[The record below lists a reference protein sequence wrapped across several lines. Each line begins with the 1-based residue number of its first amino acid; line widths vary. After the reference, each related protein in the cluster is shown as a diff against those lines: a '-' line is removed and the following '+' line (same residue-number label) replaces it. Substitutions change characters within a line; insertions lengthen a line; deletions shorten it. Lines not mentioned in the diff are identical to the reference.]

1 MKPIHTRLLAV
12 ILGTLACGPLSAQSP
27 DSRTRAATPFAAAPV
42 QPATPLGPVGA
53 APAPVGMAQ
62 APVGVTQAPVGVA
75 QPQAGVAQAP
85 AGVAQGPASLAP
97 APAGPVPAPAGAF
110 PLPPG
115 AVPAPVGVAPP
126 VVPARPLTAPE
137 KRGELLSMSFRDA
150 PIQEVFEMLAR
161 GERVNIILR
170 KGVAGNVSVNLYNV
184 TVPQAV
190 QSIAEAGG
198 YVVEQPRP
206 GDYII
211 VERGQ
216 AGLDAAR
223 SGMVVKSYKVQYSNP
238 KFVADIL
245 SKHVSRQ
252 GKITPL
258 LERNMLVV
266 EDHAEYQERVSQ
278 ILRAIDAEP
287 KQIMIEAKIL
297 EITLDDGETFG
308 IDWTKI
314 FNTTTGS
321 SFGVQGLATR
331 NIPGLFFNIVNDKV
345 TAYLSA
351 LSAKGRVHTLSTPK
365 LLALEY
371 QEAMVMIGDRTGY
384 KVTTTINLVTN
395 ETVQF
400 LETGVILRVIPS
412 VDERGRI
419 MMKIHPEVSSGSISD
434 GIPSKKSTEV
444 TTQLLAED
452 GQAILIGGLIKRDRS
467 QRRNGVP
474 ILGDLPI
481 IGNLFANKD
490 ERTTSSETVVLITP
504 RIVRSPAETVSPAE
518 RDRLIQSEELLL
530 KQTSEIND
538 RMDRKL
544 PWAAP
549 ETQPNAAPQS
559 PR

>member
-1 MKPIHTRLLAV
+1 MKPNHAGLLAA
-12 ILGTLACGPLSAQSP
+12 ILGTLACGPVSAQAP
-27 DSRTRAATPFAAAPV
+27 GAPV
-42 QPATPLGPVGA
+42 KGPLGPVQTTYGVLGGA
-53 APAPVGMAQ
+53 SAAVATTPGQAAGAPAPMGVAQ
-62 APVGVTQAPVGVA
+62 APVGAA
-75 QPQAGVAQAP
+75 QPQAGAAQPPAGAAQAP
-85 AGVAQGPASLAP
+85 AGAA
-97 APAGPVPAPAGAF
+97 PAPAGAF
-110 PLPPG
+110 PVPPG
-115 AVPAPVGVAPP
+115 AVTAPVGAAPA
-126 VVPARPLTAPE
+126 VPARPLTAPE

-184 TVPQAV
+184 SVSQAV

-266 EDHAEYQERVSQ
+266 EDHTEYHARISQ
-278 ILRAIDAEP
+278 ILRDIDVEP

-297 EITLDDGETFG
+297 EITLDEGETFG

-371 QEAMVMIGDRTGY
+371 QEATVMIGDRTGY

-400 LETGVILRVIPS
+400 LDTGVILRVIPS

-467 QRRNGVP
+467 LRRNGVP

-504 RIVRSPAETVSPAE
+504 RIVRSPAETVSADDRE
-518 RDRLIQSEELLL
+518 RLLQSEQLLL
-530 KQTSEIND
+530 RQTSEIND
-538 RMDRKL
+538 RLDRKL
-544 PWAAP
+544 PAVFP
-549 ETQPNAAPQS
+549 ETQPNAAP
-559 PR
+559 PAPK